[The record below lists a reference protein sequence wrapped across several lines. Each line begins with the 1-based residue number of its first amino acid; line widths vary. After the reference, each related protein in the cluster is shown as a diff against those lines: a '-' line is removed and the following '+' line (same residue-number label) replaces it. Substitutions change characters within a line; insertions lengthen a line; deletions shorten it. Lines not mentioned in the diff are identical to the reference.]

1 MSQATERVIA
11 PHHPAADAVPQSS
24 RRHSL
29 RNPFRAFRTT
39 VGMAPAG
46 GHRIAPPGGTVDGLV
61 TLRLPGT
68 DSAAYWRE
76 RYRRSVLMTDVVL
89 VVLAAA
95 LGGHASALAFTDP
108 DRPAAVVAGVVTLL
122 WVGMLQLFRTRSAR
136 SMAVGATEYKRVV
149 DATAATAGL
158 FAILALLVGGT
169 GGRYF
174 LLIAFPAGLAGLL
187 AGRWLWRVWLHRRRI
202 HGCALSDVVVVGQP
216 ADVQYVLRQIERK
229 SGAAYRVVGVVLDG
243 EATSE
248 DEVETSLASRH
259 TPSFLGTHHVTSAV
273 ARLHAD
279 AVIVAGTLT
288 GGNRAIRDLGWSLE
302 ESRAELILVS
312 SLTNVA
318 GPRISVRPVEGLPLM
333 HVAQPTFDGGR
344 HLVKR
349 TMDIAVSAVAVLLML
364 PLFGVLALMIHRDS
378 PGGVFFAQTRTGR
391 RGAPFRMYKFRTM
404 RADAEQQKAA
414 LVLANEGAGPLF
426 KLKDD
431 PRVTRIGTW
440 LRHHSLDELPQFWNV
455 LKGDMS
461 LVGPRPPLPDE
472 VAAYAGHEG
481 RRLFIKPGLTG
492 LWQINGRSNLG
503 WDESVRL
510 DLYYVE
516 NWSVT
521 GDLQIMWR
529 TFKVMI
535 QPEGAY

>member
-1 MSQATERVIA
+1 MSQATERVIT
-11 PHHPAADAVPQSS
+11 PHHLADAAPRSS
-24 RRHSL
+24 RRPSL
-29 RNPFRAFRTT
+29 RNPFRAFRTS
-39 VGMAPAG
+39 VRMVPAG
-46 GHRIAPPGGTVDGLV
+46 GLRIATPGSTVDGPA
-61 TLRLPGT
+61 TLQRTGT
-68 DSAAYWRE
+68 VPATYWRD
-76 RYRRSVLMTDVVL
+76 RYRRSVLVTDVTL
-89 VVLAAA
+89 VVLATA
-95 LGGHASALAFTDP
+95 LGGHVSALAFTDP
-108 DRPAAVVAGVVTLL
+108 DRPAVVVAGVVALL

-136 SMAVGATEYKRVV
+136 SMAVGATEYKRVL

-158 FAILALLVGGT
+158 FAILALLVDGT

-187 AGRWLWRVWLHRRRI
+187 TGRWLWRVWLQRRRI

-216 ADVQYVLRQIERK
+216 VDVQYVLRQIERK

-243 EATSE
+243 EPTSE
-248 DEVETSLASRH
+248 DEAETSLASRH
-259 TPSFLGTHHVTSAV
+259 APSFLGTHHVTNAV
-273 ARLHAD
+273 TRLQAD

-288 GGNRAIRDLGWSLE
+288 GGNQTIRDLGWSLE

-333 HVAQPTFDGGR
+333 HVAQPTFGGGR

-349 TMDIAVSAVAVLLML
+349 TMDIAVSAVALLLML

-378 PGGVFFAQTRTGR
+378 PGEVFFAQTRTGR
-391 RGAPFRMYKFRTM
+391 RGTPFRMYKFRTM

-426 KLKDD
+426 KLKAD
-431 PRVTRIGTW
+431 PRVTRIGAR

-472 VAAYAGHEG
+472 VAAYAGYEG

>member
-11 PHHPAADAVPQSS
+11 PHHRAVGAASRSS
-24 RRHSL
+24 RRSSL
-29 RNPFRAFRTT
+29 PNPFRAWRALGGTAPSGRHSISTLGST
-39 VGMAPAG
+39 VEAPA
-46 GHRIAPPGGTVDGLV
+46 
-61 TLRLPGT
+61 TLQLTTSVPAT
-68 DSAAYWRE
+68 YWRD
-76 RYRRSVLMTDVVL
+76 RYRRSVLVTDVVL
-89 VVLAAA
+89 VVLATA
-95 LGGHASALAFTDP
+95 LGGQVSALAFTDP

-136 SMAVGATEYKRVV
+136 TLAVGATEYKRVLE
-149 DATAATAGL
+149 ATAATAGL

-174 LLIAFPAGLAGLL
+174 LLIAFPAGLVGLL
-187 AGRWLWRVWLHRRRI
+187 TGRWLWRSWLHRRRS

-248 DEVETSLASRH
+248 DEEKTSLASCH
-259 TPSFLGTHHVTSAV
+259 APSFLGTHHVTSAV

-279 AVIVAGTLT
+279 AVIVAGSLT
-288 GGNRAIRDLGWSLE
+288 GGNQAIRDLGWSLE
-302 ESRAELILVS
+302 ESRAELIVVS

-333 HVAQPTFDGGR
+333 HVEQPTFDGGR

-349 TMDIAVSAVAVLLML
+349 TMDIAVSAVALLLML

-391 RGAPFRMYKFRTM
+391 RGTPFRMYKFRTM

-414 LVLANEGAGPLF
+414 LALANQGAGPLF

-431 PRVTRIGTW
+431 PRITRIGTR

-492 LWQINGRSNLG
+492 LWQTNGRSNLG